1 MDRLLVAAGG
11 SVKRRAVFA
20 SAASKA
26 LDRPGAKAVMTMI
39 FKDGPLF
46 MASDYVFPPKPPVG
60 LPIVGSSKL
69 FPARRV
75 YCIGRNY
82 AAHAREMGGD
92 PTREPPFFFMKPGDG
107 VQRVGGGKL
116 ANHAYPPGTSDYH
129 HELELVAAL
138 RKGGRDIAEA
148 DALAHVFGYAVG
160 LDMTRR
166 DRQGEAK
173 TLQRPWEIGKSGDN
187 SAVIGPI
194 TTAAKAGDILKA
206 PLELTV
212 NGDIRQKATTADM
225 IWSLA
230 EQIAILSQFFTLAP
244 GDLIMTGTPE
254 GVAAVVRGD
263 VMEGRIGDLLPV
275 RVKVA

>member
-1 MDRLLVAAGG
+1 MESDRARSLFR
-11 SVKRRAVFA
+11 SE
-20 SAASKA
+20 SSS
-26 LDRPGAKAVMTMI
+26 MT
-39 FKDGPLF
+39 
-46 MASDYVFPPKPPVG
+46 SYVFTPKPPVG
-60 LPIVGSSKL
+60 IPVLGSTKR

-82 AAHAREMGGD
+82 AAHTREMGGNPD
-92 PTREPPFFFMKPGDG
+92 REPPFFFMKPGDG
-107 VQRVGGGKL
+107 VQVVANGKL
-116 ANHAYPPGTSDYH
+116 MPHSYPPGTSDYH

-138 RKGGRDIAEA
+138 RKGGRDIKPN

-173 TLQRPWEIGKSGDN
+173 KLQRPWEIGKSGDN
-187 SAVIGPI
+187 SAIVGPI

-206 PLELTV
+206 DLELTV
-212 NGDIRQKATTADM
+212 NGNVRQKATTADM

-254 GVAAVVRGD
+254 GVNAVVKGD
-263 VMEGRIGDLLPV
+263 VMEGRIGNLQPL
-275 RVKVA
+275 RVKVV

>member
-1 MDRLLVAAGG
+1 MPTYA
-11 SVKRRAVFA
+11 
-20 SAASKA
+20 
-26 LDRPGAKAVMTMI
+26 
-39 FKDGPLF
+39 
-46 MASDYVFPPKPPVG
+46 FPPKPPAG
-60 LPIVGSSKL
+60 LAIVGSAKL

-82 AAHAREMGGD
+82 AAHAREMGHNPD
-92 PTREPPFFFMKPGDG
+92 REPPFFFMKPSDG
-107 VQRVGGGKL
+107 VQVVANGGL
-116 ANHAYPPGTSDYH
+116 AKHAYPPGTSDYH

-166 DRQGEAK
+166 DLQTEAK
-173 TLQRPWEIGKSGDN
+173 KLQRPWEIGKSGDN
-187 SAVIGPI
+187 SAIVGPI
-194 TTAAKAGDILKA
+194 TPVAKANGILAAK
-206 PLELTV
+206 LELTV
-212 NGDIRQKATTADM
+212 NGAVRQEATTADM

-230 EQIAILSQFFTLAP
+230 EQIAVLSRFFTLAP

-263 VMEGRIGDLLPV
+263 VMEGRIGNLQPV
-275 RVKVA
+275 RVKVG